1 MRKKNETKKVRF
13 FTDYLR
19 IAFFLK
25 FSWEEGEG
33 WPWRPIQT
41 SPIPLLQIK
50 IGSLVECGVLSF
62 YQISE
67 STSSVTAVLIK
78 KFKYEMNFECF
89 VSHSSSHWLKY
100 NGWLLRLIQDFNF
113 FFKFSWEEGEGWPW
127 RPIQTSPIPLLQIK
141 IGSLVECGVL
151 SFYQISESTS
161 SVTAV
166 LIKKFKYE
174 MNFECFVSHSS
185 SHWLKYNGWLLRLI
199 QDFKTVL
206 NLEKLFSFALF
217 LDCFWK

>member
-1 MRKKNETKKVRF
+1 MQWGKGLRPGGPYHPLLFVGKTFILFWYELHIKSKWERKMKRKKSGF
-13 FTDYLR
+13 SQIISD
-19 IAFFLK
+19 IAIFL
-25 FSWEEGEG
+25 
-33 WPWRPIQT
+33 
-41 SPIPLLQIK
+41 
-50 IGSLVECGVLSF
+50 
-62 YQISE
+62 
-67 STSSVTAVLIK
+67 
-78 KFKYEMNFECF
+78 
-89 VSHSSSHWLKY
+89 
-100 NGWLLRLIQDFNF
+100 
-113 FFKFSWEEGEGWPW
+113 KFSWEEGEGWPW